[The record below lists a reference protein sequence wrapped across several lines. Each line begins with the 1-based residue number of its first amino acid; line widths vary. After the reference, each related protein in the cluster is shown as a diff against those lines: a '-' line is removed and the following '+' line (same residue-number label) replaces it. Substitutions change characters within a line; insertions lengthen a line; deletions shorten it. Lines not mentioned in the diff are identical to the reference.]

1 MNVQVNPEILR
12 WARDT
17 AGLEVEKAAQLLG
30 FRDSQRRTA
39 ATRLRDL
46 ESGAEEPS
54 FSVLDR
60 MASKYRRPLLVFY
73 LPHPPEDEEP
83 AAQFRSAPK
92 NLSSVEAGQLNAFV
106 RNLRSRQEL
115 LHDAL
120 EEFGDSEHLAWVGS
134 ARENDGRDALAS
146 RLGRILSFDLKDY
159 RSQRNADAGFRLL
172 RERAEA
178 AGAFV
183 LLEGDFGSWQSAL
196 DTKLFRGLSLADSV
210 APFVVINP
218 RDATSA
224 RSFTLLH
231 EMAHLV
237 LGQSQFANLATED
250 RLERLCND
258 VAGDLLLPEKDV
270 RELAVL
276 RHTDPDELE
285 GRVAKFAKRWRV
297 SSSLVAYRAARSGHL
312 QRSELRQLLGRFE
325 ERWRNARKKEAEAAK
340 QESGGP
346 TYLPVR
352 RYQLGASL
360 VRRTRELWRAGEL
373 TTSRAGLVLGVRAT
387 SVHALLEP
395 SRS

>member
-120 EEFGDSEHLAWVGS
+120 EEFADSEQLAWVGS
-134 ARENDGRDALAS
+134 ARENAGRDALAS
-146 RLGRILSFDLKDY
+146 RLGRILSFDVEEY

-231 EMAHLV
+231 EMTHLV

-276 RHTDPDELE
+276 RHTDPNELE
-285 GRVAKFAKRWRV
+285 GRVAKFAKHWRV

-325 ERWRNARKKEAEAAK
+325 ERWRNARKKETEAAK
-340 QESGGP
+340 QGSGGP
-346 TYLPVR
+346 TYLPFR